1 MQFSLTKIIF
11 TLAILLAT
19 NLTNAHQTSIKP
31 TSIKP
36 TPIKPTAIKPTAIN
50 KNYQL
55 TVNQIADNVFQHIS
69 YKEIEN
75 YGMVPS
81 NGLIVTK
88 GTNAYIIDTPWTQA
102 DTKKLLAWIEK
113 HGLTA
118 ISSISTHF
126 HDDRAGGIPYLN
138 SASIDTYASK
148 LTNELL
154 ISKNKQAAKYNLLN
168 SKSKFDTEGAIEVF
182 YPGAGHSRDNIVIWL
197 PEHKLLFGGCFVKS
211 LNSKTLG
218 YTGDADIT
226 QWPTSMQKLINKYPT
241 AKQVIPGHGK
251 TGDNKLLT
259 HTQKLA
265 LKVSAKTKL
274 EK

>member
-1 MQFSLTKIIF
+1 MRFSHTKIIF
-11 TLAILLAT
+11 ILAILLAT
-19 NLTNAHQTSIKP
+19 NGANAHQTSIKP
-31 TSIKP
+31 A
-36 TPIKPTAIKPTAIN
+36 PIKPAPIRPTTIN

-55 TVNQIADNVFQHIS
+55 TINQIADNVFQHIS

-88 GTNAYIIDTPWTQA
+88 GTNAYIIDTPWTQT

-113 HGLTA
+113 QGLTA

-154 ISKNKQAAKYNLLN
+154 ISKNKQAAKYNLLS
-168 SKSKFDTEGAIEVF
+168 SKSKFNTEGTIEVF

-197 PEHKLLFGGCFVKS
+197 PEHELLFGGCFVKS

-265 LKVSAKTKL
+265 LKVSAITKR
-274 EK
+274 EKQ